1 MESHTFSATWGA
13 LNPSP
18 QPQRW
23 WEPPPPGLYA
33 REEKPLKICLS
44 SLLDMKSCPPVIA
57 DALPKAL
64 VIAAG
69 KHKLSEH
76 SDHREIQV

>member
-1 MESHTFSATWGA
+1 M
-13 LNPSP
+13 LPSFLP
-18 QPQRW
+18 VAI
-23 WEPPPPGLYA
+23 YA
-33 REEKPLKICLS
+33 SMSI
-44 SLLDMKSCPPVIA
+44 SLLIISNILNVAGCPPVIA

-76 SDHREIQV
+76 SDHRGLNY